1 MSVGPEFARVAVAL
15 TSWPPT
21 DGVLAWTAESP
32 AEAVEVLATRGLWP
46 WPVGDD
52 ASPRWRCER
61 CGSPIHIVTPQPA
74 AVAFGRPIV
83 GAGQVLTIP
92 SDVRFDV
99 IAVSAAPCV
108 DCGGARS
115 TADPPTLAAL
125 VAVASLGAPT
135 LLRAEELARV
145 LVGREPRLVW
155 RVMPMEALARWS
167 QVGDGRP
174 VATAPQT
181 IPQAACVARERW
193 QSGDHWNGPSP
204 WWLHDAPADVAAAWP
219 AVRDLAA
226 IGVTPVALDGDRIT
240 LAVEAL

>member
-1 MSVGPEFARVAVAL
+1 MSAGPEFARVAVAL

-21 DGVLAWTAESP
+21 DGVLAWTVESP

-46 WPVGDD
+46 WAPGDD
-52 ASPRWRCER
+52 ASPRWWCER
-61 CGSPIHIVTPQPA
+61 CEGRGRLRMLFEGTARLGVTY
-74 AVAFGRPIV
+74 
-83 GAGQVLTIP
+83 
-92 SDVRFDV
+92 FDALPHASV
-99 IAVSAAPCV
+99 CPVCL
-108 DCGGARS
+108 G

-135 LLRAEELARV
+135 LLRVEELARV
-145 LVGREPRLVW
+145 LVGRAPRVVWLVMS
-155 RVMPMEALARWS
+155 REALARWS

-204 WWLHDAPADVAAAWP
+204 WWLHDAPAGVAASWP

-226 IGVTPVALDGDRIT
+226 IGVTPVALDGDRIV

>member
-1 MSVGPEFARVAVAL
+1 MSAGPEFARVAVAL

-21 DGVLAWTAESP
+21 DGVLAWTVESP
-32 AEAVEVLATRGLWP
+32 AEAVEVLHTRGLWP
-46 WPVGDD
+46 WPVDDD
-52 ASPRWRCER
+52 AAPRWWCER
-61 CGSPIHIVTPQPA
+61 CKGRGKLRPLFEGSPP
-74 AVAFGRPIV
+74 
-83 GAGQVLTIP
+83 P
-92 SDVRFDV
+92 SETRIDTMPHASVCPVCR
-99 IAVSAAPCV
+99 
-108 DCGGARS
+108 GH

-145 LVGREPRLVW
+145 LVGRAPRIVW
-155 RVMPMEALARWS
+155 RVMSREALARWS

-181 IPQAACVARERW
+181 ISQAACVARERW
-193 QSGDHWNGPSP
+193 QSGDRWNGPSP

-219 AVRDLAA
+219 AVRDLVA
-226 IGVTPVALDGDRIT
+226 IGVTPVALNGDRIT